1 MAMAA
6 IGTVL
11 IVVGALALA
20 GGLGYVG
27 YAYMKQDKNNDGLYT
42 DPGQGKENKD
52 RAYLGF
58 YIAGG
63 GLLVALLG
71 VALNVGGRR
80 RSAGGTA

>member
-11 IVVGALALA
+11 IVVGTLAFV
-20 GGLGYVG
+20 GGLAYVG
-27 YAYMKQDKNNDGLYT
+27 YAYMKQDENNDGIYT
-42 DPGQGKENKD
+42 DPGKGQENKD

-63 GLLVALLG
+63 GLLVGLVGA
-71 VALNVGGRR
+71 VLNIGARR
-80 RSAGGTA
+80 HGGTA